1 MEGVS
6 RIRFHTLLASYF
18 RQSSHQRL
26 GAPPMCQASSSSIQY
41 TCIRN
46 VGSLSSR
53 VVSSGY
59 KWSNWLYMTSTIS
72 DNNKRITNENQ
83 WTLSTEYT
91 LTSIVSTLPRVV
103 SVGQW
108 PFIRPIVFNYLLIVI
123 RIFYYRYHTLS
134 ANSSGNQAQMRPLS
148 RPWSMPF
155 GLLLLLSMRKCG
167 SAPIVRARLP
177 PSHLVACH
185 PDSAIIRYQ

>member
-6 RIRFHTLLASYF
+6 RIRFHTLLATSGRVHTKGWVLLCVKQVVVYNIL
-18 RQSSHQRL
+18 H
-26 GAPPMCQASSSSIQY
+26 

-46 VGSLSSR
+46 VGNLSSR

-83 WTLSTEYT
+83 WTLPTEYT

-155 GLLLLLSMRKCG
+155 ELLLLL
-167 SAPIVRARLP
+167 PLIHARIWLP
-177 PSHLVACH
+177 VH
-185 PDSAIIRYQ
+185 PLSLHA